1 MAYQRWWK
9 TVRDQQGNAING
21 ANCAVYN
28 GGTGTLATVYDP
40 NTDDSAP
47 GSLAN
52 PFVTTANG
60 VFGFMAADG
69 EYDVQISGGNGA
81 TQQYRVRLDTLGQSA
96 DSLRSD
102 LAATTG
108 AGLVG
113 LDPSLIYPANTV
125 GAGVAGVLGA
135 ASSLALPP
143 TIYAVV
149 GREVSVYFD
158 NLIQGDARD
167 FYWDVTC
174 GAGVQYE
181 DRWTLVAVAAGTY
194 TLTITAYL
202 KGTEIP
208 LATATADL
216 IVKAASAGTAVN
228 RKVLVIGDSTTAGGQ
243 TVSELVTIFSTDA
256 MALTLIGTKGVGPA
270 FHEGISGST
279 VHAMMTDV
287 ASPFAVAGVF
297 NFANYMTVNGY
308 SGLNYVLI
316 NLGINDVIVKFTDAD
331 LNAQLTSS
339 MADLETMIT
348 GIHAYDANIKIGIVI
363 PFPPS
368 SSQDA
373 FGVNYACGYKRWR
386 FKRNIVAWAR
396 KVNTQFAGR
405 TVTNK
410 VFIVPGGVGYDTAY
424 NCETTTGGTLVNSR
438 SSIKIA
444 MQGNAVHPDV
454 PGYKQIADGYHAFLK
469 GQE

>member
-9 TVRDQQGNAING
+9 TIRDQQGNAVNG
-21 ANCAVYN
+21 ASVAVYN

-47 GSLAN
+47 GGLAN
-52 PFVTTANG
+52 PFVTGANG

-69 EYDVQISGGNGA
+69 EYDVQISGGSLA
-81 TQQYRVRLDTLGQSA
+81 TQQYRVRVDTLGQSA
-96 DSLRSD
+96 DTLRSD

-108 AGLVG
+108 AGVVG
-113 LDPSLIYPANTV
+113 LDPSLVYPTGTV
-125 GAGVAGVLGA
+125 GKSLGGITAA
-135 ASSLALPP
+135 ASTLALPP
-143 TIYAVV
+143 TINAVV

-167 FYWDVTC
+167 FYWDVSC
-174 GAGVQYE
+174 PAGGQFE
-181 DRWTLVAVAAGTY
+181 DRWALTAAAAGSY

-202 KGTEIP
+202 KGSETP
-208 LATATADL
+208 LATASAAL
-216 IVKAASAGTAVN
+216 VVKAASAGTAVN

-270 FHEGISGST
+270 FHEGISGAT

-287 ASPFAVAGVF
+287 TSPFQVAGVF

-316 NLGINDVIVKFTDAD
+316 NLGINDVIIKTTDAD
-331 LNAQLTSS
+331 LNAQFTSS
-339 MADLETMIT
+339 MADLETMIA
-348 GIHAYDANIKIGIVI
+348 GIHAYDPAIKIGIVI

-373 FGVNYACGYKRWR
+373 FGVNYGCGYKRWR

-396 KVNTQFAGR
+396 KVIAQFSGR
-405 TVTNK
+405 EVTNK
-410 VFIVPGGVGYDTAY
+410 VFVIPGGTAYDTAY
-424 NCETTTGGTLVNSR
+424 NCETTTGGTLVNAR

-454 PGYKQIADGYHAFLK
+454 PGYKQVADIYHAFLK